1 MLSLQLANSEPQLG
15 PLVPGVAGTYDASIT
30 ATLTSSAGN
39 ATLSIAD
46 ADNGTG
52 RLSNGTSEIATPLQ
66 VRATNAANPNTAFAN
81 LRGLSNPLA
90 LLTYNTALANE
101 PVTVT
106 VRQTIAA
113 NQALTMGGYSKSVVF
128 ILSTSTP

>member
-1 MLSLQLANSEPQLG
+1 MLSLQLGSEPQLG
-15 PLVPGVAGTYDASIT
+15 PLIPGIAATYDASVT

-39 ATLSIAD
+39 ATLSVAD

-52 RLSNGTSEIATPLQ
+52 RLSNGTTELATPLQ

-81 LRGLSNPLA
+81 LRGLSNPVA
-90 LLTYNTALANE
+90 LLTYNTALASE

-113 NQALTMGGYSKSVVF
+113 TQALAMGGYSKSVVF
-128 ILSTSTP
+128 ILSTATP

>member
-1 MLSLQLANSEPQLG
+1 MLSLQLGQEPQLG
-15 PLVPGVAGTYDASIT
+15 PIVPGIAATYDASVT

-52 RLSNGTSEIATPLQ
+52 RLTNGTSEIATPLQ
-66 VRATNAANPNTAFAN
+66 VRATSAANPNTAFTN
-81 LRGLSNPLA
+81 LRGLTNPVA

-106 VRQTIAA
+106 VRQAIAA
-113 NQALTMGGYSKSVVF
+113 TQALTMGGYSKSVVF
-128 ILSTSTP
+128 ILSTATP